1 MHAAAAGL
9 TGGLLIVVFLAG
21 LRHGFDID
29 HIAAITDITSSQ
41 TSRRRSLVL
50 ASVYIFGHALVL
62 FALGLGAVTL
72 GARIPASIDSFAGRT
87 IGVTLVLLGAYVLY
101 SIVRYRGAA
110 RLRSRWMLVFIGV
123 RRAVLWLRRVP
134 QEHIEID
141 HAHPHDHGPGHSHDH
156 PAVGPVG
163 AGAVAIA
170 TKTHV
175 HTHRHVVSV
184 PADPFTEYGT
194 LTTFVVG
201 MIHGIGA
208 ETPSQILLFT
218 TAAGV
223 AGHIGGVALLAAFV
237 GGLFVGNTVL
247 AIASTL
253 GFAGGRRM
261 PVAYVT
267 LAGITA
273 GLSMWVGTAY
283 ALGAP
288 SLLPAFLGGS

>member
-1 MHAAAAGL
+1 
-9 TGGLLIVVFLAG
+9 
-21 LRHGFDID
+21 
-29 HIAAITDITSSQ
+29 
-41 TSRRRSLVL
+41 
-50 ASVYIFGHALVL
+50 
-62 FALGLGAVTL
+62 
-72 GARIPASIDSFAGRT
+72 
-87 IGVTLVLLGAYVLY
+87 
-101 SIVRYRGAA
+101 
-110 RLRSRWMLVFIGV
+110 
-123 RRAVLWLRRVP
+123 
-134 QEHIEID
+134 
-141 HAHPHDHGPGHSHDH
+141 
-156 PAVGPVG
+156 
-163 AGAVAIA
+163 
-170 TKTHV
+170 
-175 HTHRHVVSV
+175 
-184 PADPFTEYGT
+184 
-194 LTTFVVG
+194 